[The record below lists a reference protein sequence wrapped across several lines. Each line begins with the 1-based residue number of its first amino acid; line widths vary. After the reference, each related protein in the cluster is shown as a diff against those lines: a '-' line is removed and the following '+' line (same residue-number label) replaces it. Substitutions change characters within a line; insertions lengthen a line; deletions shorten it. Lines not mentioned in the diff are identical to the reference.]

1 MTHNLKIL
9 KPYFEAV
16 AAGDKTFELRKDDRP
31 YKTGDTIILNE
42 IGAGNVPT
50 GRKIKKKIGCILRD
64 CPEYGLFRGYCI
76 LSLLEV

>member
-16 AAGDKTFELRKDDRP
+16 AAGGKTFELRKDDRP
-31 YKTGDTIILNE
+31 YRVGDILLLNE
-42 IGAGNVPT
+42 IGEGNRPT
-50 GRKIKKKIGCILRD
+50 GRKIKKKIGYILRN

>member
-31 YKTGDTIILNE
+31 YRIGDTLVLNE
-42 IGAGNVPT
+42 IGAGNEPT
-50 GRKIKKKIGCILRD
+50 GRVIKKKVGCILRD
-64 CPEYGLFRGYCI
+64 CPEYGLSRGYCI
-76 LSLLEV
+76 LSLI

>member
-31 YKTGDTIILNE
+31 YKIGDTLVLNE
-42 IGAGNVPT
+42 IGAGNEPT
-50 GRKIKKKIGCILRD
+50 GRTIKKKVGYILRN
-64 CPEYGLFRGYCI
+64 CPEYGLDNGYCI
-76 LSLLEV
+76 LSLL